1 MRSTRKHETAR
12 CGLPLAAVL
21 LLCAVL
27 TVLAVLLG
35 GCSGEIYDPTPGSLS
50 LQEGNANGT
59 GGQYELPTEP
69 PTGSVMEIPTEDPF
83 ANAPH
88 VLRVDFLNTGN
99 SDAILLRMDSTVILM
114 DTGESDD
121 YAKISGKL
129 DEYGI
134 REIDYLIISHF
145 DNDHIGTAAQVL
157 QNYTVKTVYMPDY
170 VRDSSLYRRMMSTLE
185 VLTGTA
191 VHRVTEDVR
200 LELAYGSLWI
210 NPTGLYE
217 PGLTLG
223 SDNSHAAEENNYS
236 LVTSVSFGEIN
247 LLLAGDAEQDRLV
260 EFMGLLGDTCAY
272 DVIKI
277 PHHGGYDKA
286 VAELFRMNTGLRYC
300 VVHAGNEGLVEASL
314 VTAMRTSGAAA
325 KFTYNGGVA
334 FATDGVSMVVEQE

>member
-1 MRSTRKHETAR
+1 MRTQRATSYRLRAMA
-12 CGLPLAAVL
+12 CLAVALFLAACL
-21 LLCAVL
+21 L
-27 TVLAVLLG
+27 
-35 GCSGEIYDPTPGSLS
+35 GCSGEIYDPSQGTLTIVTGSGS
-50 LQEGNANGT
+50 GNGNN
-59 GGQYELPTEP
+59 QYELPTEP
-69 PTGSVMEIPTEDPF
+69 PTGSVIEIPTEDPF

-99 SDAILLRMDSTVILM
+99 SDAILLRLDGTVILV
-114 DTGESDD
+114 DTGETDD
-121 YAKISGKL
+121 YLNISGTL

-134 REIDYLIISHF
+134 KTIDYLIISHY

-185 VLTGTA
+185 VLEGVT

-200 LELAYGSLWI
+200 IDLAYGSLWI

-236 LVTSVSFGEIN
+236 LITSVSFGEIN
-247 LLLAGDAEQDRLV
+247 LLFAGDAEQDRLV

-286 VAELFRMNTGLRYC
+286 VAELLRMNTGLRYC
-300 VVHAGNEGLVEASL
+300 VVHAGSEGLVEASL
-314 VTAMRTSGAAA
+314 VTAMRASGAAA
-325 KFTYNGGVA
+325 KFTYNGDVA